1 MPLSPVL
8 NISRLDVRREI
19 PILRGIDWTV
29 NPGER
34 WALLGP
40 NGSGKTSLLSALTAY
55 LTPTSGR
62 IEVLGKV
69 YGESDWRELRKEV
82 GLVSSS
88 VQQMLREDETA
99 LRAVASGR
107 EAMINYW
114 GSLNSAEEKK
124 ALKILR
130 DVEALKLKDRPWGY
144 LSQGE
149 RQRVMIGRALM
160 ADFKLLFLDEPCA
173 GLDLVAR
180 ERFLN
185 FLGRLAKRKGSPAL
199 VLVTHHVEEILP
211 FITHVLLLKEG
222 RVVASGKKKAVLNS
236 KTLSLAFGAATS
248 LTTSK
253 GRYFA
258 RLKSPA
264 RRWQSLK

>member
-1 MPLSPVL
+1 VTLSTPIL
-8 NISRLDVRREI
+8 NVSSLIVRREV
-19 PILRGIDWTV
+19 PILRSLSWRV

-55 LTPTSGR
+55 LTPTAGR
-62 IEVLGKV
+62 IEVLGRV
-69 YGESDWRELRKEV
+69 YGRSDWRELRKEV

-107 EAMINYW
+107 EAVINFW
-114 GSLNSAEEKK
+114 GELNSVDEKK

-130 DVEALKLKDRPWGY
+130 DVEAEKLKDRPWGY

-160 ADFKLLFLDEPCA
+160 AEFKLLFLDEPCA

-185 FLGRLAKRKGSPAL
+185 FLGRLVKKKGAPVL

-211 FITHVLLLKEG
+211 SITHVLLLKGG
-222 RVVASGKKKAVLNS
+222 RVVAAGKKDEVLNS
-236 KTLSLAFGAATS
+236 KNLSLAFASARQFPFRPHGAAIP
-248 LTTSK
+248 
-253 GRYFA
+253 RV
-258 RLKSPA
+258 
-264 RRWQSLK
+264 